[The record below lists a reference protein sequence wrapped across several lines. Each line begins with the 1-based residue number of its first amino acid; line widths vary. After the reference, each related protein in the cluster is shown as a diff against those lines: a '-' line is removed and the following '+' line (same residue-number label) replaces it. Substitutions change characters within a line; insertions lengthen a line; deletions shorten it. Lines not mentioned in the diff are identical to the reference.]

1 MMKITKEDKEF
12 AQKVISDLEQSDGLF
27 SVAFLQCRYRIG
39 YARAVRVLK
48 AVLKMCKVEKGK
60 FGTVKMPTPSGEM
73 YDCPLLYRF
82 IGKKFFTE
90 RSDS

>member
-48 AVLKMCKVEKGK
+48 AVLKMCKVEKGE
-60 FGTVKMPTPSGEM
+60 FGTVKMSTPSGETE
-73 YDCPLLYRF
+73 DCKLLYRY
-82 IGKKFFTE
+82 IS
-90 RSDS
+90 R